1 MGAKFGNV
9 LDEVKARELRRA
21 NEKRASAIHFGK
33 GIFCA
38 VVHCC
43 HLGNCINQTASVT
56 QHRKRKLA
64 VFAAVC
70 GKILVTGKMLTIFL
84 SRDRSPTGNL

>member
-9 LDEVKARELRRA
+9 LDEVKARELRRV

-38 VVHCC
+38 LVHCC
-43 HLGNCINQTASVT
+43 QLGNCINQTASVT

-64 VFAAVC
+64 VFAAVWENPC
-70 GKILVTGKMLTIFL
+70 DWKNADNFPL
-84 SRDRSPTGNL
+84 S